1 VEIPDEMRLAA
12 MSQAWAAKLAGP
24 PATPAPVPGFS
35 FDPVG
40 GHRLVLV
47 GRGDPAQ
54 LNAFANGSVS
64 VRLLG
69 GTRMALGIAIKFQ
82 APGSPA
88 SWYRVT
94 YAWHK
99 EAGKVRPLAG
109 LVDVRLLPDSAR
121 RLDSVLIDE
130 AGEVIAARA
139 LVLDRGIAW
148 RLNDLVAIAVDNGVI
163 RPEALDRAVAYID
176 GRGLGEAPDPR
187 TDFSG
192 QAVDAP

>member
-1 VEIPDEMRLAA
+1 MDYPDQMALAA
-12 MSQAWAAKLAGP
+12 QAQEWAAKLAGP

-35 FDPVG
+35 FDPVK
-40 GHRLVLV
+40 GHRMVV
-47 GRGDPAQ
+47 RGRGDPAGRA
-54 LNAFANGSVS
+54 AFQGGAVS

-69 GTRMALGIAIKFQ
+69 GTRMAMGIAIKFQ

-88 SWYRVT
+88 PWWRVT
-94 YAWHK
+94 YAWHR

-121 RLDSVLIDE
+121 RLEVIMIDE

-139 LVLDRGIAW
+139 LVLDRGLAW
-148 RLNDLVAIAVDNGVI
+148 RLNDLVAIAVDNGMI
-163 RPEALDRAVAYID
+163 RPEAIDRAVAFID
-176 GRGLGEAPDPR
+176 GRGVGEAPDPR